1 MFYLEFFVSV
11 ATVFVSLVVVVVVV
25 AAAAP
30 PYVDLYLVV
39 QQMG

>member
-11 ATVFVSLVVVVVVV
+11 ATVFVSLVVVV

-30 PYVDLYLVV
+30 CVDLYLVV

>member
-11 ATVFVSLVVVVVVV
+11 ATVFVSLVVVVV
-25 AAAAP
+25 AAAP
-30 PYVDLYLVV
+30 APYVDLYLVV

>member
-11 ATVFVSLVVVVVVV
+11 ATVFVSLVVVV
-25 AAAAP
+25 AAAAAAA

>member
-11 ATVFVSLVVVVVVV
+11 ATVFVSLVVVVA

-30 PYVDLYLVV
+30 APYVDLYLVV

>member
-11 ATVFVSLVVVVVVV
+11 ATVFVSLVVVV
-25 AAAAP
+25 AAAP
-30 PYVDLYLVV
+30 APYVDLYLVV

>member
-11 ATVFVSLVVVVVVV
+11 ATVFVSLVVVVV
-25 AAAAP
+25 AAAP
-30 PYVDLYLVV
+30 PPYVGLYLVV

>member
-1 MFYLEFFVSV
+1 VPVLEE
-11 ATVFVSLVVVVVVV
+11 LELDEPCVVV